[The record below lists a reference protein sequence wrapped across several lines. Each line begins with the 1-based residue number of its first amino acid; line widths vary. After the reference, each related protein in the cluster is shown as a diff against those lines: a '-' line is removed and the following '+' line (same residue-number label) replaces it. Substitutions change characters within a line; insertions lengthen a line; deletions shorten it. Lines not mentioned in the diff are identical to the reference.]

1 MPKADFTEG
10 LHVERHRNGSVRAR
24 GRVVDGQP
32 DGYGEWFRLDGTNL
46 SRQTTPW
53 GWALPPGDC

>member
-1 MPKADFTEG
+1 MPQADLTEG

-32 DGYGEWFRLDGTNL
+32 DGYREWFRLDGTNP
-46 SRQTTPW
+46 SRQTTRW
-53 GWALPPGDC
+53 DWASPPGGC